1 MKIDNL
7 DLEIIKHL
15 QDDARL
21 SFRELGRKLNI
32 PHTTVFT
39 RAERLVKRGVIK
51 NFSAILHP
59 QDLGLQLGFVFVNSP
74 PSKSKDV
81 ASSLSDF
88 DEVRKV
94 FRTFDGKVIAKVV
107 IPGDGHQSWE
117 NFLTKLNGF
126 EMDVFP
132 VHDVVKFE
140 SSIPG
145 QTLKSLE
152 YYVDK

>member
-7 DLEIIKHL
+7 DIEILKHL

-21 SFRELGRKLNI
+21 SFRKLGRKLNI
-32 PHTTVFT
+32 SHTTIFT
-39 RAERLVKRGVIK
+39 RAERLVKKGVIK
-51 NFSAILHP
+51 NFSAVLHP
-59 QDLGLQLGFVFVNSP
+59 HELGLQLGFVFIKAP
-74 PSKSKDV
+74 PSKSKNV
-81 ASSLSDF
+81 ASSLSEF

-94 FRTFDGKVIAKVV
+94 FRTFDGKIIAKVV
-107 IPGDGHQSWE
+107 LPGGGHQSWE
-117 NFLTKLNGF
+117 DFLTKLNGF

-140 SSIPG
+140 NSIPG